1 MLSSDDETTQQRK
14 SVFELMNQLGD
25 IFDSIAP
32 PTPNPD
38 GSQGPKTAPMHLLPS
53 LIESFEARKG
63 LEILAAGEKDQLRAF
78 SMANPDQTVSVED
91 LVMVLQ
97 AMGATSTPS
106 KPRQMHDSSPSLL
119 LETEPEVPASPELV
133 RTRTNSPVRRHPA
146 ARNSIKTSIS
156 TPNPTTPTELKF
168 GSRIPV
174 RPRTTSAMSNY
185 SSSSLLTPT
194 RGQPSPT
201 PASPRR
207 TSLQS
212 ALSFSPG
219 GKVGGFTDLSEIVV
233 ANGGTYLGVP
243 LDGPLGPGFEP
254 REEADKLRAATDG
267 MGVGRLAPMRPT
279 AQEPVCELKP
289 LLTSCVSLIRRVLR
303 K

>member
-1 MLSSDDETTQQRK
+1 MLTMLSSEQQRK

-63 LEILAAGEKDQLRAF
+63 IKILAAGEKDQLRAF
-78 SMANPDQTVSVED
+78 SLANPDQTVSVED

-106 KPRQMHDSSPSLL
+106 KPRERQLSGPSLL
-119 LETEPEVPASPELV
+119 FETEPEVPSSPELA
-133 RTRTNSPVRRHPA
+133 RTRTGSPVSRHPA
-146 ARNSIKTSIS
+146 ARHSISTSIL

-174 RPRTTSAMSNY
+174 RPRTTSAMSNH
-185 SSSSLLTPT
+185 SATSLLTPS
-194 RGQPSPT
+194 RGQPSPS

-219 GKVGGFTDLSEIVV
+219 GKVGAFTDLSEIVV

-243 LDGPLGPGFEP
+243 LDGPLGAGFDP
-254 REEADKLRAATDG
+254 TEEADKLRAATLG
-267 MGVGRLAPMRPT
+267 IGVSTLSPT
-279 AQEPVCELKP
+279 
-289 LLTSCVSLIRRVLR
+289 R
-303 K
+303 